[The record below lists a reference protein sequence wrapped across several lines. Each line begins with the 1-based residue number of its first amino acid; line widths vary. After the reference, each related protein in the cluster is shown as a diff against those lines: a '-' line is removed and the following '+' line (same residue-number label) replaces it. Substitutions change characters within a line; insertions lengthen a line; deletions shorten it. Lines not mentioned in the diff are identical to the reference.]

1 MLCRA
6 SLLSY
11 PLGATRQLA
20 GVAGGCMDPRARWLV
35 VVCLNKRG
43 NYMFS
48 TLFGPGRE
56 MRPPQPSSWLV
67 VVHLRPVGTFF
78 GGSILLPLPLC
89 CFLLPLSVLVFFHP
103 PFPTHVS
110 NACGRMSQQGA
121 TRPTTEGKY
130 LDPVASARH
139 KQACWTHKVAR
150 MGWACL

>member
-1 MLCRA
+1 MRD
-6 SLLSY
+6 
-11 PLGATRQLA
+11 GRQLLA
-20 GVAGGCMDPRARWLV
+20 STSAFIIYLV
-35 VVCLNKRG
+35 RCLGQTTKCGRR
-43 NYMFS
+43 S
-48 TLFGPGRE
+48 PVPG
-56 MRPPQPSSWLV
+56 SWSCTCVQLEPFLGEV
-67 VVHLRPVGTFF
+67 YFCPCH
-78 GGSILLPLPLC
+78 C

-150 MGWACL
+150 MMLGLSLMLNGAMWNNLCEGSVVIDTAFSAE